1 MKSLLIASIPSPSQ
15 SEWHLGPLPLRG
27 YALSILLGIV
37 IAVWLTTRRMK
48 ARGQDPELVY
58 DITLWAV
65 PFGIIGGRLYHVISS
80 PRAYFGEGGNPIK
93 ALYIWEGGLGIW
105 GAIALGA
112 VGAWIG
118 CRRAGVKFSTFAD
131 AVAPGLLIAQATGRL
146 GNWFN
151 QELFGGPTTAPW
163 GLEIDDAH
171 MPPGFESGTLFHPT
185 FLYELVWCL
194 AAAFLL
200 LYLDRKLKF
209 RPMQMFFLYVAI
221 YTLGRLWIEMLRID
235 EAEMVLGLRLNVWT
249 SLLVLLGGTI
259 AFVLA
264 GRREV
269 TPNSIP
275 EDQDMEVLVSEVE
288 EPVLL
293 ETDEK
298 MERED

>member
-1 MKSLLIASIPSPSQ
+1 
-15 SEWHLGPLPLRG
+15 
-27 YALSILLGIV
+27 
-37 IAVWLTTRRMK
+37 
-48 ARGQDPELVY
+48 
-58 DITLWAV
+58 
-65 PFGIIGGRLYHVISS
+65 
-80 PRAYFGEGGNPIK
+80 
-93 ALYIWEGGLGIW
+93 
-105 GAIALGA
+105 
-112 VGAWIG
+112 
-118 CRRAGVKFSTFAD
+118 
-131 AVAPGLLIAQATGRL
+131 
-146 GNWFN
+146 
-151 QELFGGPTTAPW
+151 
-163 GLEIDDAH
+163 
-171 MPPGFESGTLFHPT
+171 
-185 FLYELVWCL
+185 
-194 AAAFLL
+194 
-200 LYLDRKLKF
+200 
-209 RPMQMFFLYVAI
+209 MFFLYVAI